1 MHSKQKEPFNFNHS
15 VIQLF
20 SLFKKTDPP
29 KEDALD
35 SLFLMPFRYTLVSY
49 RTNATVRKLNTTA
62 TLAQAYYNAQK
73 LTSELASHS

>member
-1 MHSKQKEPFNFNHS
+1 MGDYPMPSTHEEHSKQKEPFNFNHS

-35 SLFLMPFRYTLVSY
+35 SLFLMPFRYTLEGY
-49 RTNATVRKLNTTA
+49 RTNATVRTKYDPYA
-62 TLAQAYYNAQK
+62 R
-73 LTSELASHS
+73 TSLL